1 MLVRLA
7 RCCTPV
13 PGDAI
18 VGFVTRGRGVSVH
31 RADCTNVPALGPEAE
46 RFVPVEWAADRT
58 ATFRVTVQAEA
69 LDRKHLLRDVTAVL
83 GDLHLSIVSAQVTT
97 RADRVAVLRF
107 SFELADPAHLED
119 ALRAMAG
126 VQGVFDAYRVVP
138 GAGERN

>member
-1 MLVRLA
+1 
-7 RCCTPV
+7 
-13 PGDAI
+13 
-18 VGFVTRGRGVSVH
+18 VH
-31 RADCTNVPALGPEAE
+31 RADCTNVPALGPEGE
-46 RFVPVEWAADRT
+46 RFVPVEWAAERG

-97 RADRVAVLRF
+97 RSDRVAVLRF
-107 SFELADPAHLED
+107 SFELADPAHLRD

-126 VQGVFDAYRVVP
+126 VEGVYDAYRVVP